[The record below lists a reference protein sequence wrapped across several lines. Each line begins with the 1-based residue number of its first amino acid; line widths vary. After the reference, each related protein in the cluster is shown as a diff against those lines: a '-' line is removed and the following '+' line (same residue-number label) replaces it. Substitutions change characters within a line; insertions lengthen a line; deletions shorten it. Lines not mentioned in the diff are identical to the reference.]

1 MTEGTI
7 TLRKGTI
14 KLLLGVIIAFVAGFL
29 VGGNLDISI
38 GPKSGGSNAGV
49 LPGDGSAPLPGPS
62 PVIDMEALADDDPVI
77 GSPDAPVTMIEFSD
91 FECPYCGRF
100 FTDTLPELRRD
111 YIDTGKVRLVYR
123 DFPLYPRINHPN
135 SINAAEAAECAN
147 AQGKFEQYH
156 DSLFE
161 NQAVWSGSADT
172 AYFKTLANELGLD
185 TGKFNSCLDNH
196 EKKAEV
202 DKDISDGEAVGVS
215 GTPTFFINGE
225 KVEGAY
231 PTAVFRQTLD
241 ALLG

>member
-1 MTEGTI
+1 M
-7 TLRKGTI
+7 
-14 KLLLGVIIAFVAGFL
+14 
-29 VGGNLDISI
+29 
-38 GPKSGGSNAGV
+38 
-49 LPGDGSAPLPGPS
+49 
-62 PVIDMEALADDDPVI
+62 
-77 GSPDAPVTMIEFSD
+77 
-91 FECPYCGRF
+91 
-100 FTDTLPELRRD
+100 
-111 YIDTGKVRLVYR
+111 
-123 DFPLYPRINHPN
+123 
-135 SINAAEAAECAN
+135 
-147 AQGKFEQYH
+147 
-156 DSLFE
+156 
-161 NQAVWSGSADT
+161 WSGSADT